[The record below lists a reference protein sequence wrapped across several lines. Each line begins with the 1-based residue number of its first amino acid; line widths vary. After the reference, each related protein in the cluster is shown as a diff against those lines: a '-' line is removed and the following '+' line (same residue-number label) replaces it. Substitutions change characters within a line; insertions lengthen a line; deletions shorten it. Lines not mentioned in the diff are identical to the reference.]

1 MNPTGAMAIRGVTGG
16 DDPLASTGK
25 EKGVADLLERLEII
39 SVDRWLD
46 CGEPEDEDNGEEKPR
61 AGEIHGRGKD
71 EREISERERKRE
83 REKGTDQPPKLQRRC
98 RCLVIVNEEMTMPR
112 DCKQK

>member
-83 REKGTDQPPKLQRRC
+83 REGNGPTAKAST
-98 RCLVIVNEEMTMPR
+98 EMPMPR
-112 DCKQK
+112 DCKRGDDYAS